1 MLREPGIPGAPD
13 GRLRDE
19 KLSGIVRRLV
29 AYIHEN
35 HAEPIRLRDLKQL
48 SDRTIFQIIRAFR
61 RELGVTPH
69 AYLIAVRT
77 DRAADLLLRG
87 GSIAETAAEAG
98 FADQSHLAR
107 HLKKRYGTT
116 PREFMARHMP
126 ASAGAAP

>member
-1 MLREPGIPGAPD
+1 MASVALAGGLRRKP
-13 GRLRDE
+13 
-19 KLSGIVRRLV
+19 LSGIVQRLV

-35 HAEPIRLRDLKQL
+35 HAEPIRLRHLMQMTDC
-48 SDRTIFQIIRAFR
+48 TVFQIIRAFR

-77 DRAADLLLRG
+77 ERAASLLLRG

-107 HLKKRYGTT
+107 HLKKRYGAT
-116 PREFMARHMP
+116 PREFMAQHMP
-126 ASAGAAP
+126 SGAAL

>member
-1 MLREPGIPGAPD
+1 MK
-13 GRLRDE
+13 RDPSASIA
-19 KLSGIVRRLV
+19 LSGEQRDKPLSGVVRLLV

-35 HAEPIRLRDLKQL
+35 HAEPIRLRDLKQMT
-48 SDRTIFQIIRAFR
+48 DCTIFQIIRAFR

-77 DRAADLLLRG
+77 ERAASLLLRG

-116 PREFMARHMP
+116 PREFMAQRLP
-126 ASAGAAP
+126 AGAAV

>member
-1 MLREPGIPGAPD
+1 M
-13 GRLRDE
+13 GRNPAASVELAGGLRDRP
-19 KLSGIVRRLV
+19 LSSIVRRLV

-35 HAEPIRLRDLKQL
+35 HAEPIRLHDLKQL
-48 SDRTIFQIIRAFR
+48 SNCTVFQIIRAFR

-77 DRAADLLLRG
+77 ERAASLLLRG
-87 GSIAETAAEAG
+87 GSIAATAAEAG

-107 HLKKRYGTT
+107 HLKKRYGAT

-126 ASAGAAP
+126 AEATL

>member
-1 MLREPGIPGAPD
+1 MRRKPANPVASAAGS
-13 GRLRDE
+13 RDE

-35 HAEPIRLRDLKQL
+35 HAEPIRLHDLKQL
-48 SDRTIFQIIRAFR
+48 SNRTIFQIIRAFR

-77 DRAADLLLRG
+77 DRAASLLLRG

-98 FADQSHLAR
+98 FADQSHLSR
-107 HLKKRYGTT
+107 HLKKRYGAT
-116 PREFMARHMP
+116 PREFMERHMS
-126 ASAGAAP
+126 ASAAL